1 MGIDQWLRYFYH
13 FMRIDCWI
21 ERVITISSDYFNQ
34 SEDFLFNF
42 GYWVDQKDSH
52 PLKFKFEYIIIS
64 L

>member
-42 GYWVDQKDSH
+42 GYKV
-52 PLKFKFEYIIIS
+52 E
-64 L
+64 